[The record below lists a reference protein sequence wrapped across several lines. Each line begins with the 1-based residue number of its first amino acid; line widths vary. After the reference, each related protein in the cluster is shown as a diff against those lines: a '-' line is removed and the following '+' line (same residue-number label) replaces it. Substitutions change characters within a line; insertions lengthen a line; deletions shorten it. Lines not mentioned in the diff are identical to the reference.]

1 MPFELVM
8 QKIVTTPTSQAAS
21 GASPCMRSIELVQ
34 TGETYLCSE
43 TETLLTG
50 MTRLGKRGIPVGC
63 VNGGCGVC
71 KVHIRS
77 GRVRKV
83 GAMSRAHVSV
93 DDEATGVCLACRV
106 APLEDVVVDVV
117 GKMTKAFAFARVA
130 DASS

>member
-1 MPFELVM
+1 MPV
-8 QKIVTTPTSQAAS
+8 IVTTPTGHAP
-21 GASPCMRSIELVQ
+21 GASKPCMRSIDLVQ
-34 TGETYLCSE
+34 TGESYLCSE
-43 TETLLTG
+43 AETLLAG

-71 KVHIRS
+71 KISIRA

-93 DDEATGVCLACRV
+93 EEEEKGVCLACRV
-106 APLEDVVVDVV
+106 APLEDLAVEVV
-117 GKMTKAFAFARVA
+117 GKMTRAFTLASVA

>member
-1 MPFELVM
+1 MPV
-8 QKIVTTPTSQAAS
+8 IVTTPICHAPDSDK
-21 GASPCMRSIELVQ
+21 PCMRSIDLVQ

-43 TETLLTG
+43 TETLLAG

-71 KVHIRS
+71 KISIRS

-93 DDEATGVCLACRV
+93 EEEAKGVCLACRV
-106 APLEDVVVDVV
+106 APLEDLAVEVV
-117 GKMTKAFAFARVA
+117 GKMTRAFTLASVA
-130 DASS
+130 GASS